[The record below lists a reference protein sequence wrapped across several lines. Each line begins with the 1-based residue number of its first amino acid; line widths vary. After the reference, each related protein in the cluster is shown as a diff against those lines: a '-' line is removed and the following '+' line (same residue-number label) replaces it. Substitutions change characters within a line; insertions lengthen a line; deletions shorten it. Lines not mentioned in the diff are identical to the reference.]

1 LIDWSSKD
9 IEVMQLGNLNQNNNL
24 ILGRCKPCVGMMFAS
39 LLASISSGLSA
50 QESTLPSPDEVTVFG
65 SENRFATLHYFSSN
79 LLKHLQNSPNQKAFN
94 GLKQI
99 SPAVS
104 QISTG
109 EMAVEDERPNGLYKK
124 YNDFSDTISMVIMAE
139 TLIIRSMM
147 VKSGSLVT

>member
-1 LIDWSSKD
+1 
-9 IEVMQLGNLNQNNNL
+9 
-24 ILGRCKPCVGMMFAS
+24 MMFS
-39 LLASISSGLSA
+39 HVVITVCLGLSA
-50 QESTLPSPDEVTVFG
+50 HKSTLPLPDELSVFG
-65 SENRFATLHYFSSN
+65 SENRSATLHRFSSN

-94 GLKQI
+94 GLKHM

-139 TLIIRSMM
+139 TLIIRSMI
-147 VKSGSLVT
+147 VKSGSLLS